1 MKHKTFVVVN
11 PRSGRAKIKNRLL
24 EVVQELSLAGHS
36 VTVYPTKFRGDAT
49 DAVALLDDSF
59 DTVVCCG
66 GDGTLNEVITGL
78 MNNKNHYN
86 LGYVPAGT
94 LNEWSTGLKFSKDAK
109 KAAEDVTK
117 YNVMPLDIGK
127 FGDRYFTYTAS
138 FGAFTEASYAASQDI
153 KNVLGQAAY
162 LFEGI
167 KSVGNIKP
175 IHLKFICDGKEIEDD
190 FVFGSISNSMSVGG
204 VVKFDQTEVRLNDG
218 LFEVMLIH
226 APTTISDLNN
236 ILDGILK
243 KDLNRKCIQFLH
255 AKNIEIIGAENVNFT
270 LDGELAEGSNRIDV
284 INLHSEVSFI
294 VPEKTL
300 IASKNRLGE

>member
-1 MKHKTFVVVN
+1 MNHKTFVVVN

-24 EVVQELSLAGHS
+24 EIVSELSLAGHT

-49 DAVALLDDSF
+49 DVVALLEESY

-78 MNNKNHYN
+78 MNNKNHYA
-86 LGYVPAGT
+86 LGYIPAGT

-109 KAAEDVTK
+109 NAAADVAK
-117 YNVMPLDIGK
+117 RNVMPLDIGK
-127 FGDRYFTYTAS
+127 FGEKYFTYTAS

-175 IHLKFICDGKEIEDD
+175 IHLKFICDGLEIEDD

-204 VVKFDQTEVRLNDG
+204 VVKFDQSKVRLNDG
-218 LFEVMLIH
+218 MFEVMLIH
-226 APTTISDLNN
+226 SPSNISDLNN
-236 ILDGILK
+236 IVDGILK

-255 AKNIEIIGAENVNFT
+255 AKKIEIIGADGVNFT
-270 LDGELAEGSNRIDV
+270 LDGELAKGSERIEV
-284 INLHSEVSFI
+284 CNLQGAVSFI
-294 VPEKTL
+294 VPEKTF
-300 IASKNRLGE
+300 NEN

>member
-1 MKHKTFVVVN
+1 MNHKTLIVVN
-11 PRSGRAKIKNRLL
+11 PRAGRAKIKNRLL
-24 EVVQELSLAGHS
+24 EIVAELSLAGHS

-49 DAVALLDDSF
+49 DAVALLDDSY

-78 MNNKNHYN
+78 MKNKNRYE
-86 LGYVPAGT
+86 LGYIPSGT
-94 LNEWSTGLKFSKDAK
+94 LNEWSTGLKFSKDAL
-109 KAAEDVTK
+109 KAAADIAK
-117 YNVMPLDIGK
+117 RNVMPLDIGK
-127 FGDRYFTYTAS
+127 FGNRYFTYTAS

-167 KSVGNIKP
+167 KSVANIKP
-175 IHLKFICDGKEIEDD
+175 IHLKFVCDGREIEDD

-204 VVKFDQTEVRLNDG
+204 VVKFDETKVRLNDG
-218 LFEVMLIH
+218 MFEVMLIH
-226 APTTISDLNN
+226 SPTNISDLNN

-255 AKNIEIIGAENVNFT
+255 AKKIEIIGADGVNFT
-270 LDGELAEGSNRIDV
+270 LDGELAEGSECIEV
-284 INLHSEVSFI
+284 ENLQGAVSFI

-300 IASKNRLGE
+300 IASKN